1 MARAMYWTEI
11 AKKTGFEYVP
21 TLKSCITPEGWERL
35 KKSGYKE
42 KQRKLT
48 PKQVQIV
55 FDVIGE
61 P

>member
-1 MARAMYWTEI
+1 MYWTDI

-35 KKSGYKE
+35 KKAGYKE

-55 FDVIGE
+55 FDIIGE